1 MLFFENFAD
10 LCCDKQSSTGLG
22 TEVSSLPPS
31 NKIYT
36 AIWISIQTFLQIP
49 GFCSA
54 TDWE

>member
-10 LCCDKQSSTGLG
+10 LCYDKQRSTGLG

-49 GFCSA
+49 VFCSV
-54 TDWE
+54 TD